1 VSKTIDIKKRYSREL
16 EDIDY
21 ILRNL
26 ENGRY
31 YEKSGAKMDGALE
44 TNIANLRKNINDLLN
59 KIEHNQDS
67 ISEELAKVFK
77 LIDKKPDKETIHR
90 GSDVTDPK

>member
-1 VSKTIDIKKRYSREL
+1 MEKKIDIKKKYSREL

-31 YEKSGAKMDGALE
+31 YEKSGAKMDGYLA
-44 TNIANLRKNINDLLN
+44 TNIQNLRKNINVLLD
-59 KIEHNQDS
+59 KIEY
-67 ISEELAKVFK
+67 
-77 LIDKKPDKETIHR
+77 DKESI
-90 GSDVTDPK
+90 DDQIAKLVIF

>member
-1 VSKTIDIKKRYSREL
+1 MDKKVDVKKKYSREF

-31 YEKSGAKMDGALE
+31 YENTNARGDGGLV
-44 TNIANLRKNINDLLN
+44 TNIQKLRANIVKLIN
-59 KIEHNQDS
+59 KIEY
-67 ISEELAKVFK
+67 
-77 LIDKKPDKETIHR
+77 DKESIDDQILEAFIKTE
-90 GSDVTDPK
+90 K

>member
-1 VSKTIDIKKRYSREL
+1 MEKKVDVKDKYSREL

-31 YEKSGAKMDGALE
+31 YEKTGARIDGYLA
-44 TNIANLRKNINDLLN
+44 TNIQNLRKNIATLIN
-59 KIEHNQDS
+59 KIEYDKDS
-67 ISEELAKVFK
+67 VEDEIFK
-77 LIDKKPDKETIHR
+77 AFDKA
-90 GSDVTDPK
+90 GL

>member
-1 VSKTIDIKKRYSREL
+1 MEKKVDINMKYSQEL

-31 YEKSGAKMDGALE
+31 YENTNAKGDGSLV
-44 TNIANLRKNINDLLN
+44 TNIQKLRGNIAKLIN
-59 KIEHNQDS
+59 KIEY
-67 ISEELAKVFK
+67 
-77 LIDKKPDKETIHR
+77 DKESIDDEIT
-90 GSDVTDPK
+90 KAFL

>member
-1 VSKTIDIKKRYSREL
+1 MEKKIDIKKKYSREL

-31 YEKSGAKMDGALE
+31 YEKSGAKMDGYLA
-44 TNIANLRKNINDLLN
+44 TNIQNLRKNINVLLD
-59 KIEHNQDS
+59 KIEY
-67 ISEELAKVFK
+67 
-77 LIDKKPDKETIHR
+77 DKESIDDQIAR
-90 GSDVTDPK
+90 LVIF